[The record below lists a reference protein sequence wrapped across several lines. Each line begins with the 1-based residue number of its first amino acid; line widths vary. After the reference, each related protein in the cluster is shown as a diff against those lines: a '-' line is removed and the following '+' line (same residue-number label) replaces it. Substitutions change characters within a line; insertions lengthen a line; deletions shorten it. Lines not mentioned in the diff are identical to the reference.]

1 MIEHAVSWPSLV
13 ELGVREVSGAVDPGP
28 KPELTLIQ
36 NPLPRACRSRFQ
48 LTSVGPGFEE
58 RVQGT

>member
-1 MIEHAVSWPSLV
+1 MSWPSLV
-13 ELGVREVSGAVDPGP
+13 ALGVREVSGAVDPGP

-48 LTSVGPGFEE
+48 LTSGGPGFEE